1 MTIDTSRFKIPDRKE
16 TKSYKP
22 ELPFKV
28 FQASRQ
34 DRIAQLMQ
42 LLNDAIAQGNDDL
55 AQEVRSDL
63 FREYGLQFNKGGMMD
78 INHMTRPV
86 GYRHGTRGG
95 DLVGDAEKDKIAL
108 AYKLAQAQN
117 PDGRISEKDFQLAL
131 KQVNASSA
139 DPSSMK
145 SLADIITGSVQE
157 TSGRITDMDREF
169 AAQKLGPE
177 PAAEL
182 WPNYKQEL
190 TGVPERENVDTTAMR
205 SMLESWMYKNPDQR
219 ISEKDIAS
227 MAIDLARD
235 MAGGSSNENVNM
247 AINRLNALL
256 PSVKEKVRVE
266 NTDLFTRGMQG
277 LYSLLRPSKNRG
289 VGFERVR

>member
-139 DPSSMK
+139 DPASVK
-145 SLADIITGSVQE
+145 NLADILNPD
-157 TSGRITDMDREF
+157 GRITDTDRKF
-169 AAQKLGPE
+169 S
-177 PAAEL
+177 
-182 WPNYKQEL
+182 QEL

-219 ISEKDIAS
+219 ISDSDIAN
-227 MAIDLARD
+227 MAIGLARD

-247 AINRLNALL
+247 AIDRLNALL

>member
-1 MTIDTSRFKIPDRKE
+1 MARDDR
-16 TKSYKP
+16 
-22 ELPFKV
+22 V
-28 FQASRQ
+28 
-34 DRIAQLMQ
+34 AQLIQ
-42 LLNDAIAQGNDDL
+42 LLKDADASGNDDL
-55 AQEVRSDL
+55 AQEIRSDL

-78 INHMTRPV
+78 INYMTRPV
-86 GYRHGTRGG
+86 GYRNGTRGG
-95 DLVGDAEKDKIAL
+95 DLVGDAEKEKIAL

-117 PDGRISEKDFQLAL
+117 PDGRFSEKDFQLAL
-131 KQVNASSA
+131 KQVNAASA

-145 SLADIITGSVQE
+145 SLADMVTESVRD
-157 TSGRITDMDREF
+157 TSGRITDFGGLTDQMRLDEMRKVNQVWDPETKKNINITTGDLTKRENITRF
-169 AAQKLGPE
+169 E
-177 PAAEL
+177 PA
-182 WPNYKQEL
+182 
-190 TGVPERENVDTTAMR
+190 RENVDTTAMR

-266 NTDLFTRGMQG
+266 NTDLFTRGIQG
-277 LYSLLRPSKNRG
+277 LYNRLNPSKNRG

>member
-145 SLADIITGSVQE
+145 SLADIVTRSVQDI
-157 TSGRITDMDREF
+157 SGRITDTDRKF
-169 AAQKLGPE
+169 S
-177 PAAEL
+177 
-182 WPNYKQEL
+182 QEL

-219 ISEKDIAS
+219 ISDSDIAN
-227 MAIDLARD
+227 MAIGLARD

-247 AINRLNALL
+247 AIDRLNALL

>member
-1 MTIDTSRFKIPDRKE
+1 MAREDR
-16 TKSYKP
+16 
-22 ELPFKV
+22 V
-28 FQASRQ
+28 
-34 DRIAQLMQ
+34 AQLIQ
-42 LLNDAIAQGNDDL
+42 LLKDADASGNDDL
-55 AQEVRSDL
+55 AQEIRSDL

-78 INHMTRPV
+78 INYMTRPV
-86 GYRHGTRGG
+86 GYRNGTRGG
-95 DLVGDAEKDKIAL
+95 DLVGDAEKEKIAL

-117 PDGRISEKDFQLAL
+117 PDGRFSEKDFQLAL
-131 KQVNASSA
+131 KQVNAASA

-145 SLADIITGSVQE
+145 SLADMVTESVRD
-157 TSGRITDMDREF
+157 TSGRITDFGGLTDQMRLDEMRKVNQVWDPETKKNINITTGDLTKRENITRF
-169 AAQKLGPE
+169 E
-177 PAAEL
+177 PA
-182 WPNYKQEL
+182 
-190 TGVPERENVDTTAMR
+190 RENVDTTAMR

-266 NTDLFTRGMQG
+266 NTDLFTRGIQG
-277 LYSLLRPSKNRG
+277 LYNRLNPSKNRG

>member
-139 DPSSMK
+139 DPASVK
-145 SLADIITGSVQE
+145 SLADIVTRSVQDI
-157 TSGRITDMDREF
+157 SGRITDTDRKF
-169 AAQKLGPE
+169 S
-177 PAAEL
+177 
-182 WPNYKQEL
+182 QEL

-219 ISEKDIAS
+219 ISERDIAS
-227 MAIDLARD
+227 MAIGLARD

-247 AINRLNALL
+247 AIDRLNALL

>member
-108 AYKLAQAQN
+108 AYKLAQTQN

-139 DPSSMK
+139 DPASVK
-145 SLADIITGSVQE
+145 NLADILNPD
-157 TSGRITDMDREF
+157 GRITDTDRKF
-169 AAQKLGPE
+169 S
-177 PAAEL
+177 
-182 WPNYKQEL
+182 QEL

-266 NTDLFTRGMQG
+266 NTDLFTRGIQG
-277 LYSLLRPSKNRG
+277 LYNRLNPSKNRG

>member
-78 INHMTRPV
+78 INYMTRPV

-139 DPSSMK
+139 DPASMK
-145 SLADIITGSVQE
+145 SLADILNPD
-157 TSGRITDMDREF
+157 GRITDMDREF
-169 AAQKLGPE
+169 ASQRLDDKVSFSD
-177 PAAEL
+177 EL
-182 WPNYKQEL
+182 WPNYKREL

-219 ISEKDIAS
+219 ISDSDIAN
-227 MAIDLARD
+227 MAIGLARD

-247 AINRLNALL
+247 AIDRLNALL

>member
-78 INHMTRPV
+78 INHMTRPL
-86 GYRHGTRGG
+86 GYQEGG
-95 DLVGDAEKDKIAL
+95 EVGDTEKKRIDL
-108 AYKLAQAQN
+108 AYKLARAQN
-117 PDGRISEKDFQLAL
+117 PDGRFSEKDFQLAL

-145 SLADIITGSVQE
+145 SLADMITGSVRE
-157 TSGRITDMDREF
+157 TSGRITDTDREF
-169 AAQKLGPE
+169 S
-177 PAAEL
+177 
-182 WPNYKQEL
+182 QEL

-205 SMLESWMYKNPDQR
+205 NMLEGWMYKNPDQR
-219 ISEKDIAS
+219 ISERDIAS

-247 AINRLNALL
+247 AIDRLNALL
-256 PSVKEKVRVE
+256 PSVQEKVRVE

>member
-139 DPSSMK
+139 DPASVK
-145 SLADIITGSVQE
+145 SLADIVTRSVQDI
-157 TSGRITDMDREF
+157 SGRITDTDRKF
-169 AAQKLGPE
+169 S
-177 PAAEL
+177 
-182 WPNYKQEL
+182 QEL

-219 ISEKDIAS
+219 ISDSDIAN
-227 MAIDLARD
+227 MAIGLARD

-247 AINRLNALL
+247 AIDRLNALL

>member
-16 TKSYKP
+16 TRAPRP

-42 LLNDAIAQGNDDL
+42 LLNDAVAQGNDDL

-63 FREYGLQFNKGGMMD
+63 FKEYGLQFNKGGMMD
-78 INHMTRPV
+78 INYMTRPL
-86 GYRHGTRGG
+86 GYQEGG
-95 DLVGDAEKDKIAL
+95 V
-108 AYKLAQAQN
+108 
-117 PDGRISEKDFQLAL
+117 
-131 KQVNASSA
+131 
-139 DPSSMK
+139 
-145 SLADIITGSVQE
+145 ADILDP
-157 TSGRITDMDREF
+157 SGRITDTDREF
-169 AAQKLGPE
+169 AEQ
-177 PAAEL
+177 
-182 WPNYKQEL
+182 L

-219 ISEKDIAS
+219 ISDSDIAN
-227 MAIDLARD
+227 MAIGLARD

-247 AINRLNALL
+247 AIDRLNALM

>member
-1 MTIDTSRFKIPDRKE
+1 MAREDR
-16 TKSYKP
+16 
-22 ELPFKV
+22 V
-28 FQASRQ
+28 
-34 DRIAQLMQ
+34 AQLIQ
-42 LLNDAIAQGNDDL
+42 LLKDADASGNDDL
-55 AQEVRSDL
+55 AQEIRSDL

-78 INHMTRPV
+78 INYMTRPV
-86 GYRHGTRGG
+86 GYRNGTRGG
-95 DLVGDAEKDKIAL
+95 DLVGDAEKEKIAL
-108 AYKLAQAQN
+108 AYKLARAQN
-117 PDGRISEKDFQLAL
+117 PDGRFSEQDFQYAL
-131 KQVNASSA
+131 KLVNASSA

-145 SLADIITGSVQE
+145 SLADMVTESVRD
-157 TSGRITDMDREF
+157 TSGRITDFGGLTDQMRLDEMRKVNQVWDPETKKNINITTGDLTKRENITRF
-169 AAQKLGPE
+169 E
-177 PAAEL
+177 PA
-182 WPNYKQEL
+182 
-190 TGVPERENVDTTAMR
+190 RENVDTTAMR

-266 NTDLFTRGMQG
+266 NTDLFTRGIQG
-277 LYSLLRPSKNRG
+277 LYNRLNPSKNRG

>member
-42 LLNDAIAQGNDDL
+42 LLNDAVAQGNDDL

-63 FREYGLQFNKGGMMD
+63 FKEYGLQFNKGGMMD
-78 INHMTRPV
+78 INYMTRPV
-86 GYRHGTRGG
+86 GYRNGTRDGN
-95 DLVGDAEKDKIAL
+95 LVGDAEKKVANIL
-108 AYKLAQAQN
+108 
-117 PDGRISEKDFQLAL
+117 
-131 KQVNASSA
+131 
-139 DPSSMK
+139 DP
-145 SLADIITGSVQE
+145 
-157 TSGRITDMDREF
+157 SGRITDTDREF
-169 AAQKLGPE
+169 AEQ
-177 PAAEL
+177 
-182 WPNYKQEL
+182 L

-247 AINRLNALL
+247 AIDRLNALL

>member
-16 TKSYKP
+16 TKAPRP
-22 ELPFKV
+22 EMPFKV

-42 LLNDAIAQGNDDL
+42 LLNDAVAQGNDDL
-55 AQEVRSDL
+55 AQEIRSDL
-63 FREYGLQFNKGGMMD
+63 FKEYGLQFNKGGMMD
-78 INHMTRPV
+78 INYMTRPV
-86 GYRHGTRGG
+86 GYRNGTRGG
-95 DLVGDAEKDKIAL
+95 NLVGDAEKDKIAL
-108 AYKLAQAQN
+108 AYKLARENN
-117 PDGRISEKDFQLAL
+117 PDQRISEKDFQLAL
-131 KQVNASSA
+131 KQINASSA

-145 SLADIITGSVQE
+145 SLADIITGSVQKTRE
-157 TSGRITDMDREF
+157 RITDTDRTF
-169 AAQKLGPE
+169 S
-177 PAAEL
+177 
-182 WPNYKQEL
+182 QEL
-190 TGVPERENVDTTAMR
+190 TGVPEKENVDTTSMR
-205 SMLESWMYKNPDQR
+205 NMLEGWMLKNPDQR
-219 ISEKDIAS
+219 ISERDIAS

-247 AINRLNALL
+247 AIDRLNALM